1 MALLDGRYL
10 PALVVMQAETLS
22 STRQF
27 SDYISLTKPRIGLL
41 AVVTTFAGMWL
52 ATGGLPDLVL
62 VLFTLVGTAGAAGA
76 AGALNNYLDRDLDQ
90 KMERTSTRPLPSGR
104 LDGYE
109 ALALGILLTIASVII
124 LYIFANLL
132 TALLALIA
140 ILFYAPVYT
149 LWLKRN
155 TPLCTVLGGITGA
168 IPPVMGW
175 TAVSGEIGIGAI
187 ILFAILFF
195 WQPPHFWALALLR
208 TEEYRNAGVPMLP
221 VVHGDEMT
229 RRQIA
234 LYAAVLLPISLMLY
248 LAGVVGW
255 VYVMVAMALG
265 IGFVLISLR
274 SLFDPENDK
283 KTSQVFFYSLIYLTL
298 LCIMMFVDATP
309 GI

>member
-1 MALLDGRYL
+1 
-10 PALVVMQAETLS
+10 MQAETLS
-22 STRQF
+22 STGQL
-27 SDYISLTKPRIGLL
+27 SDYLSLTKPRIGLL

-52 ATGGLPDLVL
+52 AHGGLPDLGL
-62 VLFTLVGTAGAAGA
+62 ILFTLVGTALAAGA
-76 AGALNNYLDRDLDQ
+76 AGTLNNYLDRDLDI
-90 KMERTSTRPLPSGR
+90 KMERTATRPLPSGR
-104 LDGYE
+104 LQGHE
-109 ALALGILLTIASVII
+109 ALALGILLTIGSVV
-124 LYIFANLL
+124 LLGIFANLL
-132 TALLALIA
+132 TAALALIA

-168 IPPVMGW
+168 LPPMMGW
-175 TAVSGEIGIGAI
+175 TAVSGEIGVGAI

-208 TEEYRNAGVPMLP
+208 TEEYKNAGIPMLP

-255 VYVMVAMALG
+255 LYVIVAAVLG
-265 IGFVLISLR
+265 IGFVLVSLR
-274 SLFDPENDK
+274 SLVDPENDK
-283 KTSQVFFYSLIYLTL
+283 KTSQVFFYSLLYLTL
-298 LCIMMFVDATP
+298 LCIMMFVDAAPLT
-309 GI
+309 